1 MSYAPIY
8 SKLNDLESRLTIV
21 EASSKQ
27 TVIAPSDAPVIATK
41 TDLPDVPV
49 IVTKTDLPDVSGF
62 ATKAELPDVSGF
74 ATKADLPDVSGF
86 ATKAELPDVSG
97 FATKAEL
104 PDVAY
109 LYDKLEHL
117 LNVVSQLN
125 IKLNEANEK
134 ISALE
139 TPRI

>member
-49 IVTKTDLPDVSGF
+49 IVTKTD
-62 ATKAELPDVSGF
+62 LPDVSGF